1 MRRNLLIIAAAI
13 IFIFV
18 LPIAMRK
25 NSAFLGSVAG
35 EKAFASRSVV
45 PIIDDGEVNVYLG
58 DQKIFGLWQ
67 DSFDSPLYVYPFA
80 DAKRYLCVYNRD
92 TAILVFVADLDS
104 SRTNQTVNWPVRGEL
119 RDYLARGA
127 TKVMLNSNVLAR
139 MATDDELQ
147 EVRDHLSRASE
158 VKIKAASLPY
168 CDLGVCRSYEDR
180 ATLLLDL
187 ATNRQNYWPMPGAP

>member
-1 MRRNLLIIAAAI
+1 MLIIAAVI
-13 IFIFV
+13 VLIFL

-35 EKAFASRSVV
+35 EKAFASCSVV

-67 DSFDSPLYVYPFA
+67 DLFDSPLYIYPFT
-80 DAKRYLCVYNRD
+80 DAQRYLCVYNWD
-92 TAILVFVADLDS
+92 TAILVFVVDLDS
-104 SRTNQTVNWPVRGEL
+104 SHTNLAVNWPAKGKL
-119 RDYLARGA
+119 RDDLENAA

-139 MATDDELQ
+139 MPTDDELQ
-147 EVRDHLSRASE
+147 EVRDHLSRASKVE
-158 VKIKAASLPY
+158 IKAASLPY